1 MTGGREV
8 EATETGEEPGW
19 ERISEKTLRVCVFQC
34 SRAICSG
41 DWAAERSSLVL
52 SVLYSSFVAGK

>member
-19 ERISEKTLRVCVFQC
+19 ERISEKTLHVCV
-34 SRAICSG
+34 
-41 DWAAERSSLVL
+41 
-52 SVLYSSFVAGK
+52 SVFACNLLGGLGCREELISP